1 MCPIDTLGPDLLYLD
16 WNAFQV
22 SPLWWCLCNRR
33 CKAIV
38 TECNQQKPQIKFKFG
53 LTNLIEKKFISS
65 EPIVKTRNNIRQNYR
80 IT

>member
-1 MCPIDTLGPDLLYLD
+1 M
-16 WNAFQV
+16 
-22 SPLWWCLCNRR
+22 
-33 CKAIV
+33 V